1 MAIVVEAMAQAED
14 KFNITKCKGGI
25 TMKITYTA
33 RKVNLRDNFKQRVE
47 KKLKKFE
54 KIFSDDAIVN
64 VVVTLNKNNQTVEL
78 TIKDNSMVYRAE
90 KTQLEMNDALDKC
103 IDVLGRQLR
112 KNKAKLEKKLRAGS
126 IDDLFEAETAA
137 DDEEEFKLLR
147 SKQIP
152 IKPISVDE
160 AILQM
165 NMVGHKFYMFTN
177 AQTNQINVVYCR
189 DDGAYGL
196 LEPAFDE

>member
-1 MAIVVEAMAQAED
+1 
-14 KFNITKCKGGI
+14 
-25 TMKITYTA
+25 MKITYTA
-33 RKVNLRDNFKQRVE
+33 RKVNLRDNFKERVE

-54 KIFSDDAIVN
+54 KIFSQDAVVN
-64 VVVTLNKNNQTVEL
+64 VVVTLNKNNQTVEI
-78 TIKDNSMVYRAE
+78 TIKDNSMVYRVE
-90 KTQLEMNDALDKC
+90 KTQLEMNDAVDKC

-126 IDDLFEAETAA
+126 IDDLFETEAVVE
-137 DDEEEFKLLR
+137 DEEEFKLLR
-147 SKQIP
+147 TKQIP

-196 LEPAFDE
+196 LEPAFED

>member
-1 MAIVVEAMAQAED
+1 
-14 KFNITKCKGGI
+14 
-25 TMKITYTA
+25 MKITYTA
-33 RKVNLRDNFKQRVE
+33 RKVNLRDNFKERVE

-54 KIFSDDAIVN
+54 KIFSDDATVN
-64 VVVTLNKNNQTVEL
+64 VVVTMNKNNQTVEI

-90 KTQLEMNDALDKC
+90 KTQLEMNDAVDKC

-112 KNKAKLEKKLRAGS
+112 KNKAKLEKKLRMGS
-126 IDDLFEAETAA
+126 IDDLFEQGATVE
-137 DDEEEFKLLR
+137 DEEEFKLLR
-147 SKQIP
+147 TKQIP

-177 AQTNQINVVYCR
+177 AQTDQINVVYCR

-196 LEPAFDE
+196 LEPAFED